1 MKKKRKKTGSAVSAE
16 PVQLTR
22 YVEGGG

>member
-1 MKKKRKKTGSAVSAE
+1 MKKKRKVRGPAKSAE